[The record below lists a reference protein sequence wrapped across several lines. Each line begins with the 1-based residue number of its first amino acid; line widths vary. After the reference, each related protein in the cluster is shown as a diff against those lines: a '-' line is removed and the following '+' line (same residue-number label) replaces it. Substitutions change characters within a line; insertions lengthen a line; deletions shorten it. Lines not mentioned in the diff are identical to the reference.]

1 MLAVGSSATVVLHFT
16 EQRVQTLTRKSTSPV
31 ADALDAQ
38 NNFTTAL
45 FFGVSW
51 PENLQGAQSK

>member
-38 NNFTTAL
+38 NNFTAL